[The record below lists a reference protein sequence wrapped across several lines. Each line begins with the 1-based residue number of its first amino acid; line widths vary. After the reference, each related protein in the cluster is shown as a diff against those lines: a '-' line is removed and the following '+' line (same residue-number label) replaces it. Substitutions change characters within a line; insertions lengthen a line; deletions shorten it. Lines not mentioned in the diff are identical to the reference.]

1 MRTDLQIQKDVQE
14 ELKWQPNI
22 KEAEIGVAV
31 KNGVVTLLGTVDS
44 FAQKLAAEHAVQY
57 VTGVRAIAEELEV
70 RVPLSMK
77 RDDSEIAETALS
89 TLKWN
94 VSVPDTRIKLRVE
107 GGWVTLEGEVD
118 WQFQR
123 TAAEEC
129 VRSLLGV
136 KGISNMLLV
145 RQEKATAFDVS
156 QRIQDSFKRSAT
168 IDSQK
173 IAVEAK
179 NGNVVLKGKVRSW
192 VERADAENAA
202 WAAPG
207 VTQVYDQLTVDSW

>member
-1 MRTDLQIQKDVQE
+1 M
-14 ELKWQPNI
+14 
-22 KEAEIGVAV
+22 
-31 KNGVVTLLGTVDS
+31 
-44 FAQKLAAEHAVQY
+44 
-57 VTGVRAIAEELEV
+57 
-70 RVPLSMK
+70 
-77 RDDSEIAETALS
+77 
-89 TLKWN
+89 
-94 VSVPDTRIKLRVE
+94 
-107 GGWVTLEGEVD
+107 
-118 WQFQR
+118 
-123 TAAEEC
+123 
-129 VRSLLGV
+129 
-136 KGISNMLLV
+136 
-145 RQEKATAFDVS
+145 S